1 MWYANTDL
9 TGSAITMKFIGAGFI
24 ELTKADGTKEY
35 KIVSKYEGY
44 NENDE
49 TTFANT
55 NVRSCYEVAVMAYED
70 KSATAPSDTVKQ
82 FLLENYLIPNGYKQG
97 NGGE

>member
-1 MWYANTDL
+1 
-9 TGSAITMKFIGAGFI
+9 
-24 ELTKADGTKEY
+24 
-35 KIVSKYEGY
+35 
-44 NENDE
+44 
-49 TTFANT
+49 
-55 NVRSCYEVAVMAYED
+55 MAYED